1 MLDTNMGLT
10 VESRLNRR
18 MVTSGL
24 GAIWHV
30 SLTNPSLRAT
40 AEHRHACMVDEKFK
54 LIRDLAR
61 ARFSLDSRR
70 GHPLT
75 LGQLHPEID
84 AQIVRVK
91 QENSSWTWVIGYQ
104 DWLHMR
110 HRKMYYYS
118 THAPKRRQARV

>member
-104 DWLHMR
+104 D
-110 HRKMYYYS
+110 
-118 THAPKRRQARV
+118 